1 MSDLDFS
8 EPAEWVPPE
17 EVQEQQWLAEAVGR
31 LHQLLPLLLQNISG
45 TIPFFVILTVQ
56 RFTDNMYNSW

>member
-1 MSDLDFS
+1 MSDLDLS

-45 TIPFFVILTVQ
+45 TIPCDTYSPKV
-56 RFTDNMYNSW
+56 Y

>member
-45 TIPFFVILTVQ
+45 TIPCDTFSPKV
-56 RFTDNMYNSW
+56 Y

>member
-1 MSDLDFS
+1 MSDLDLS

-45 TIPFFVILTVQ
+45 TIPCDTSVQ
-56 RFTDNMYNSW
+56 RFTDNI